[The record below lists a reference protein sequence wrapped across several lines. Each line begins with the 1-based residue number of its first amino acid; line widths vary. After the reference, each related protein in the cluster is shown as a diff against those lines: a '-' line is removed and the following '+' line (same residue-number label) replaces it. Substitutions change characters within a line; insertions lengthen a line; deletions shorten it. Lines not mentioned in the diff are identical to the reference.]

1 MKRTLRQS
9 KGDRL
14 KNEDAKLNGSQKQQ
28 FDALKNMAKQY
39 EGKSDSEIFSELSKT
54 VEKGKRDG
62 SITDEKINS
71 IAQTIAPMLSG
82 EQKQK
87 LDVLMRSLKR

>member
-1 MKRTLRQS
+1 MKRSLRQS

-14 KNEDAKLNGSQKQQ
+14 KDEEAKLNTGQKQQ
-28 FDALKNMAKQY
+28 FETLKNMAKKY
-39 EGKSDSEIFSELSKT
+39 EGKSDGEIFAELSKT
-54 VEKGKRDG
+54 VEKGRRDG

-71 IAQTIAPMLSG
+71 IAQTVAPMLSG

-87 LDVLMRSLKR
+87 LDMLMRSLKR

>member
-14 KNEDAKLNGSQKQQ
+14 KSEEAKLNGSQKQQ

-82 EQKQK
+82 DQKQK
-87 LDVLMRSLKR
+87 LDMLMRSLKR

>member
-14 KNEDAKLNGSQKQQ
+14 KSEEAKLNGSQKQQ

-87 LDVLMRSLKR
+87 LDMLMRSLKR